1 MSDEI
6 KADQVLDCSGL
17 SCPQPILKTKK
28 AIKAMDSGQVL
39 MVTSTDP
46 GTNKDMTSFAD
57 KTGNK
62 LLKIDE
68 KEGSADFYLQAK

>member
-28 AIKAMDSGQVL
+28 AIKAMASGQIL

-46 GTNKDMTSFAD
+46 GTNKDMTSFAG

>member
-28 AIKAMDSGQVL
+28 AIKAMASGQIL

>member
-1 MSDEI
+1 M
-6 KADQVLDCSGL
+6 A
-17 SCPQPILKTKK
+17 
-28 AIKAMDSGQVL
+28 SGQIL

-46 GTNKDMTSFAD
+46 GTNKDMTSFSE